1 MTDTDR
7 EARILE
13 LRYLVQQGEY
23 QTNPEELAAS
33 LVDAHLSSK
42 EPTPEQ
48 AKPVESAQEAT
59 AS

>member
-23 QTNPEELAAS
+23 QTSAEQIAAS
-33 LVDAHLSSK
+33 LVDAHLSPQK
-42 EPTPEQ
+42 PTPEQ
-48 AKPVESAQEAT
+48 AEPVESAQQAT